1 MGHIFGKKNKK
12 DTGEIKGSYDS
23 HIVSEGVKSNKEFQQ
38 EMSNNMSNINNELN
52 KATAENFLKVR
63 AAFNSYYKRKQ
74 NSRERESALEEQR
87 KEKTEKQT
95 KDLEEIASKV
105 DPNNLDMKLL
115 ECLRNR
121 KLARKISKS
130 SITKYV

>member
-1 MGHIFGKKNKK
+1 MGYSFGKKNKK

-38 EMSNNMSNINNELN
+38 EMSNNISKINNELN
-52 KATAENFLKVR
+52 KTTAENFLKVSD
-63 AAFNSYYKRKQ
+63 ALNSHYKRKQ
-74 NSRERESALEEQR
+74 NFSERESALEEQR
-87 KEKTEKQT
+87 KEKTEKQA

-121 KLARKISKS
+121 KLARKIFKS
-130 SITKYV
+130 IITKYV

>member
-1 MGHIFGKKNKK
+1 M
-12 DTGEIKGSYDS
+12 DTGEIKDLYDS

-38 EMSNNMSNINNELN
+38 EMSNKMSNINNELN
-52 KATAENFLKVR
+52 KATAENFSKVSD
-63 AAFNSYYKRKQ
+63 FVNSYYKRKQ

-87 KEKTEKQT
+87 KEKTEKQA

-105 DPNNLDMKLL
+105 DPNNLDKNLL